1 MTRTVAIACGAMIA
15 LTLGAPARVR
25 AQSQCVATH
34 AVRYREHPEGGPQR
48 DTGRVLETSGGASY
62 GVSIDSRIDIA
73 VDTACLRAALGGYL
87 LTPEQ
92 VARAGTLA
100 TRLHDLRVVGD
111 SLSSAMLLFAEA
123 NRAYAA
129 AMRGPDPLAALQAV
143 GKFERIMGAVNSGLT
158 SAMSARLADTRQR
171 ATASA
176 GEVRDAAILAVRP
189 QVVAVLAPAIRKQY
203 DFQALNDIISNEVK
217 LAHHELDEL
226 PHAGLAMEIRAHLTN
241 ARGESTPIFLP
252 GYNTAAVGP
261 DTPTPHLVFAV
272 SPEQAKLYAYY
283 DSLAKSLK
291 ANQSLGDA
299 VLAGLKQDLV
309 ASGTDVTTMIGT
321 LHGTV
326 DSVDASLARLQ
337 RWENASARD
346 AWIASFAVGLA
357 ATPSGAAVIAK
368 WDGVASVAAR
378 LERKVATARGL
389 ARTRDNFAA
398 GDIQGAM
405 NAVLGALSLIPVPVG
420 ERLTGSPISAASWR
434 ADVDTLDQFVKAV
447 NALPGDI
454 RTRLLKDG
462 PVADLQAFSIA
473 GLRIATTLASS
484 SEMARVWLAK
494 AFNSELARSSANRPD
509 PPGQQR
515 VALSADPN
523 TSLNLRTIPVPRSE
537 GDVVDVSY
545 AFYADDRK
553 LPGSWTDDLHL
564 RQFGALGRPAAG
576 LAFTRQLTE
585 STWSPTAAISW
596 MLAYHGW
603 PSDARDHGLGSSLR
617 AISLGFSTMSLNFDS
632 AQKVEIGLGATL
644 GLLDERILLG
654 YGQNLQAASNGG
666 FVFFSFRLF
675 SASGSLGGP

>member
-1 MTRTVAIACGAMIA
+1 MRRASRAARCAFVALA
-15 LTLGAPARVR
+15 LAAPAPVR
-25 AQSQCVATH
+25 AQAQCVTTH

-48 DTGRVLETSGGASY
+48 DTGRVLETSGGTSY

-73 VDTACLRAALGGYL
+73 VDTACLRTALGGYL
-87 LTPEQ
+87 YTPEQ
-92 VARAGTLA
+92 VARANTLA
-100 TRLHDLRVVGD
+100 TRLHELRVVGD

-129 AMRGPDPLAALQAV
+129 AMRGPDPLAALPAV
-143 GKFERIMGAVNSGLT
+143 SKFEATMSGVSTGLAN
-158 SAMSARLADTRQR
+158 AMSARIADARR
-171 ATASA
+171 ASTANA
-176 GEVRDAAILAVRP
+176 GETRDAATLAVRP
-189 QVVAVLAPAIRKQY
+189 QVVAVLAPAIRRQY
-203 DFQALNDIISNEVK
+203 DFQALNDIVSNEVK
-217 LAHHELDEL
+217 IAHHELEAL

-241 ARGESTPIFLP
+241 TRGESTPIYLP

-272 SPEQAKLYAYY
+272 SPEQARLYAYY
-283 DSLAKSLK
+283 DSLAKTLK

-299 VLAGLKQDLV
+299 VIGGLKQDLM
-309 ASGTDVTTMIGT
+309 ANGADVTTMIDNLRGA
-321 LHGTV
+321 V
-326 DSVDASLARLQ
+326 DSADASLARLQ

-346 AWIASFAVGLA
+346 AWIAQFSTALA
-357 ATPSGAAVIAK
+357 GTPGGANVLAK

-378 LERKVATARGL
+378 LGRKVAIARGL
-389 ARTRDNFAA
+389 ARTRDSFAA

-405 NAVLGALSLIPVPVG
+405 NAVMAAVSLVQVPLA
-420 ERLTGSPISAASWR
+420 ERLAGSAVNPVSWR

-447 NALPGDI
+447 NAMRGDI
-454 RTRLLKDG
+454 RVRLLNDG
-462 PVADLQAFSIA
+462 PVADLQAFAAA
-473 GLRIATTLASS
+473 GLRVAATLAFS
-484 SEMARVWLAK
+484 SETARIWIAK

-515 VALSADPN
+515 IALAADPN

-564 RQFGALGRPAAG
+564 RQFGAMGRPVAG
-576 LAFTRQLTE
+576 LAFTRQLTQ

-596 MLAYHGW
+596 MLAYRGW
-603 PSDARDHGLGSSLR
+603 PSNARDRGLGSSLR

-632 AQKVEIGLGATL
+632 AQKVEIGLGGTV
-644 GLLDERILLG
+644 GLLDERILMG